1 MYIQMEKEWDY
12 KNLLVVVALNATTT
26 FFCYT

>member
-1 MYIQMEKEWDY
+1 MCIQMEKEWDY
-12 KNLLVVVALNATTT
+12 KILLEVAALKAATS